1 MKILKKVLLLMLVL
15 ATLLPLA
22 SCGGKSVTV
31 IEFNGEKMTSNVF
44 SYMLS
49 ENKSYLLAMYGM
61 TDSADLWNMQ
71 ITEGGETIG
80 DNFKNQIVET
90 AKNLVVAKAVAKEY
104 GITISEENK
113 AAVQKVVDEC
123 IATYGS
129 KAKWGMYLSKFGINI
144 DEFIQYMEDN
154 YLVNQVAEY
163 ICSENGPYPVD
174 ESKLFEGYKEKYSYV
189 QHILFNL
196 DFKHK
201 NEAGQSVVMTD
212 EEKAA
217 RKKELEELAEK
228 MTKGEAK
235 WEDYVSQNE
244 DGGTTYTV
252 TDDNSFVKNFQDA
265 ALDMEV
271 GEYRLVETEY
281 GYHLMNRLE
290 LTDEVYKKNEK
301 EGKTNYAATLKN
313 DNFMK
318 VINEKLPQV
327 VVNTEELKNYSVV
340 SAPVLS

>member
-129 KAKWGMYLSKFGINI
+129 RAKWGMYL
-144 DEFIQYMEDN
+144 
-154 YLVNQVAEY
+154 
-163 ICSENGPYPVD
+163 
-174 ESKLFEGYKEKYSYV
+174 
-189 QHILFNL
+189 
-196 DFKHK
+196 
-201 NEAGQSVVMTD
+201 
-212 EEKAA
+212 
-217 RKKELEELAEK
+217 
-228 MTKGEAK
+228 
-235 WEDYVSQNE
+235 
-244 DGGTTYTV
+244 
-252 TDDNSFVKNFQDA
+252 
-265 ALDMEV
+265 
-271 GEYRLVETEY
+271 
-281 GYHLMNRLE
+281 
-290 LTDEVYKKNEK
+290 
-301 EGKTNYAATLKN
+301 
-313 DNFMK
+313 
-318 VINEKLPQV
+318 
-327 VVNTEELKNYSVV
+327 
-340 SAPVLS
+340 